1 MLQGIDSGAL
11 AVPQHAVRRSD
22 AGGYEIFVVG
32 DHNRAVVVPVRL
44 GHAIDDRWVIL
55 DGAKSGDI
63 VIVDGFEKFV
73 AGDVVSPK
81 LWHETR
87 QSDQPSTQPPNA
99 ADATLPP

>member
-1 MLQGIDSGAL
+1 MTNQDRQRARLPRWRSV
-11 AVPQHAVRRSD
+11 VPLRRPT
-22 AGGYEIFVVG
+22 
-32 DHNRAVVVPVRL
+32 VVVPVRL

-81 LWHETR
+81 LWRETR